1 MKKIKEFLYKLLK
14 IKTVTVRDEYYDYM
28 TDSSDYDD
36 PSTFIDVTYSERFGI
51 ILKKRLSVVQGYEG
65 QASFLGDVQNF
76 YKSCGI
82 NEWGGLEEYKKFSI
96 YK

>member
-14 IKTVTVRDEYYDYM
+14 IKTVTVRDAYYDYM
-28 TDSSDYDD
+28 TDSSDYGD
-36 PSTFIDVTYSERFGI
+36 PSTFIDVTYSERLGI
-51 ILKKRLSVVQGYEG
+51 ILKKRLSKVQGYGG
-65 QASFLGDVQNF
+65 QESFWGDVQNF

-82 NEWGGLEEYKKFSI
+82 NVWGGLEECKRFSI

>member
-1 MKKIKEFLYKLLK
+1 MKKIKKFLYKLLK

-28 TDSSDYDD
+28 TDSDDYDD
-36 PSTFIDVTYSERFGI
+36 PPTFIDVTYSERLGI
-51 ILKKRLSVVQGYEG
+51 ILKKKLSKVQGYWG
-65 QASFLGDVQNF
+65 QESFLGDVQNF

>member
-28 TDSSDYDD
+28 TDSDDYDD
-36 PSTFIDVTYSERFGI
+36 PPTFIDVTYSERLGI
-51 ILKKRLSVVQGYEG
+51 ILKKRLSKVQGYW
-65 QASFLGDVQNF
+65 GDVQNF

-82 NEWGGLEEYKKFSI
+82 NVWGGLEEYKKFSI